1 MNEEALMHR
10 AVELSLLG
18 RGVTYPNPIVG
29 AVVATSEGEII
40 AQGFHQG
47 KEHAEV
53 LTLDE
58 LQSNGNRF
66 QDLTLVLTLEPC
78 NHHGKTPP
86 CSDAILTRGREL
98 GITRVLYAVSDPNP
112 IAQGGAEKIRD
123 GGMQIEKM
131 EYAEARLSNRDWLT
145 KIRLGRPRI
154 VWKVATSLDG
164 VIAAKDG
171 SSKWITNEFSRSDV
185 KLERSKSDAILTG
198 TGTVIADDPSMLGV
212 ERNPVRVVI
221 GEREISDE
229 KKIFSHDAETIRIKG
244 RNFDQMLE
252 VFTTRGFNRVFVESG
267 PTLGTALFMAGLV
280 DEILLYQAPSIIG
293 SDERFT
299 KGLELDRID
308 QQIRFLSE
316 EIQEIGGDI
325 KRLLFLDNAMNR
337 EFSCSPA

>member
-1 MNEEALMHR
+1 MNEEALLHR

-18 RGVTYPNPIVG
+18 RGATYPNPIVG

-47 KEHAEV
+47 KEHAEI
-53 LTLDE
+53 LALDE
-58 LQSNGNRF
+58 LQSIGNRF
-66 QDLTLVLTLEPC
+66 QELTLLLTLEPC

-98 GITRVLYAVSDPNP
+98 GITRVVYAVSDPNP

-131 EYAEARLSNRDWLT
+131 EYAEARFSNRDWLT

-154 VWKVATSLDG
+154 TWKVATSLDG
-164 VIAAKDG
+164 AVAARDG
-171 SSKWITNEFSRSDV
+171 SSKWITSDLSRSDV

-198 TGTVIADDPSMLGV
+198 TGTVIADDPSMLGA
-212 ERNPVRVVI
+212 ERHPVRVVI

-229 KKIFSHDAETIRIKG
+229 KKIFSQDAETIRIKG

-252 VFTTRGFNRVFVESG
+252 VFTTKGFNRVFVESG

-293 SDERFT
+293 SNERFT
-299 KGLELDRID
+299 KGLDLDRID

-316 EIQEIGGDI
+316 ETQEIGGDI
-325 KRLLFLDNAMNR
+325 KRLLFVDNAMNR